1 MTLIKK
7 LTFFLILYLITN
19 INTIAF
25 ENKILFKVDNEI
37 LTSLDIY
44 NEIKYIA
51 ALNVDFKSLDE
62 KKKFEI
68 AKNSLIKEKIK
79 KIEIKKYYKETILDE
94 NFLSK
99 IISSNYSRININ
111 NYEELVIH
119 LKRNNVDFQNLKEK
133 ISIEILWN
141 ELIFSKYASKIK
153 IDKKELEFKIKNLEK
168 MEKKSY
174 LLSEIVFNLNETY
187 SLESYLKKIENSI
200 KEIGFK
206 NTALTYSTSDSAKV
220 GGNIGWIDYS
230 LLNSQI
236 KNEIN
241 KIKKSEY
248 TKPILTAGGFLIL
261 KIDDEREILN
271 NVNFEEKMN
280 ELIKI
285 ESNQQLNQF
294 SNIYF
299 NKVRKDI
306 SINAI

>member
-1 MTLIKK
+1 MTILKK
-7 LTFFLILYLITN
+7 LTFFLILYFITN

-51 ALNVDFKSLDE
+51 ALNDDFKSLDE
-62 KKKFEI
+62 EKMFEI

-79 KIEIKKYYKETILDE
+79 KLEVKKYYKETILDE

-99 IISSNYSRININ
+99 IINSNYSRININ
-111 NYEELVIH
+111 NYKELVMH
-119 LKRNNVDFQNLKEK
+119 LKRNDVDFKNLKEK

-141 ELIFSKYASKIK
+141 ELIFSKYGSKVK
-153 IDKKELEFKIKNLEK
+153 INREELENKIKNLEK
-168 MEKKSY
+168 EGGKSY
-174 LLSEIVFNLNETY
+174 LLSEIVFNLNETET
-187 SLESYLKKIENSI
+187 LETYFKKIENSI

-206 NTALTYSTSDSAKV
+206 NTALTYSLSDSAKV
-220 GGNIGWIDYS
+220 GGNIGWIDYN

-241 KIKKSEY
+241 KIKKGEY
-248 TKPILTAGGFLIL
+248 TKPILTAGGFIIL
-261 KIDDEREILN
+261 KIDDERNILN
-271 NVNFEEKMN
+271 NINFEEEMN
-280 ELIKI
+280 KLIKI
-285 ESNQQLNQF
+285 ETNQQLNQF

-306 SINAI
+306 AINAT

>member
-1 MTLIKK
+1 MTILKK
-7 LTFFLILYLITN
+7 LTFFLILYFITN

-51 ALNVDFKSLDE
+51 ALNDDFKSLDE
-62 KKKFEI
+62 EKMFEI

-79 KIEIKKYYKETILDE
+79 KLEVKKYYKETILDE

-99 IISSNYSRININ
+99 IINSNYSRININ
-111 NYEELVIH
+111 NYKELVMH
-119 LKRNNVDFQNLKEK
+119 LKRNDVDFKNLKEK

-141 ELIFSKYASKIK
+141 ELIFSKYGSKVK
-153 IDKKELEFKIKNLEK
+153 INREELENKIKNLEK
-168 MEKKSY
+168 EGGKSY
-174 LLSEIVFNLNETY
+174 LLSEIVFNLNETET
-187 SLESYLKKIENSI
+187 LETYFKKIENSI

-206 NTALTYSTSDSAKV
+206 NTALTYSLSDSAKV
-220 GGNIGWIDYS
+220 GGNIGWIDYN

-241 KIKKSEY
+241 KIKKGEY
-248 TKPILTAGGFLIL
+248 TKPILTAGAFVIL
-261 KIDDEREILN
+261 QIDDEKNILN
-271 NVNFEEKMN
+271 NINFEEEMN
-280 ELIKI
+280 KLIKI
-285 ESNQQLNQF
+285 ETNQQLNQF

-306 SINAI
+306 AINAT

>member
-62 KKKFEI
+62 EKMFEI

-241 KIKKSEY
+241 KIKKGEY

>member
-1 MTLIKK
+1 MTILKK

-19 INTIAF
+19 INLIAF

-51 ALNVDFKSLDE
+51 ALNDDFKSLDE
-62 KKKFEI
+62 EKMFEI

-79 KIEIKKYYKETILDE
+79 KLEVKKYYKETILDE

-99 IISSNYSRININ
+99 IINSNYSRININ
-111 NYEELVIH
+111 NYKELVMH
-119 LKRNNVDFQNLKEK
+119 LKRNDVDFKNLKEK

-141 ELIFSKYASKIK
+141 ELIFSKYGSKVK
-153 IDKKELEFKIKNLEK
+153 INREELENKIKNLEK
-168 MEKKSY
+168 EGGKSY
-174 LLSEIVFNLNETY
+174 LLSEIVFNLNETET
-187 SLESYLKKIENSI
+187 LETYFKKIENSI

-206 NTALTYSTSDSAKV
+206 NTALTYSLSDSAKV
-220 GGNIGWIDYS
+220 GGNIGWIDYN

-241 KIKKSEY
+241 KIKKGEY
-248 TKPILTAGGFLIL
+248 TKPILTAGAFVIL
-261 KIDDEREILN
+261 QIDDEKNILN
-271 NVNFEEKMN
+271 NINFEEEMN
-280 ELIKI
+280 KLIKI
-285 ESNQQLNQF
+285 ETNQQLNQF

-306 SINAI
+306 AINAT

>member
-1 MTLIKK
+1 MTILKK

-19 INTIAF
+19 INLIAF

-51 ALNVDFKSLDE
+51 ALNDDFKSLDE
-62 KKKFEI
+62 EKMFEI

-79 KIEIKKYYKETILDE
+79 KLEVKKYYKETILDE

-99 IISSNYSRININ
+99 IINSNYSRINIK
-111 NYEELVIH
+111 NYKELVMH
-119 LKRNNVDFQNLKEK
+119 LKRNNVDFKNLKEK

-141 ELIFSKYASKIK
+141 ELIFSKYGSKVK
-153 IDKKELEFKIKNLEK
+153 INREELENKIKNLEK
-168 MEKKSY
+168 EGGKSY
-174 LLSEIVFNLNETY
+174 LLSEIVFNLNETET
-187 SLESYLKKIENSI
+187 LETYFKKIENSI

-206 NTALTYSTSDSAKV
+206 NTALTYSLSDSAKV
-220 GGNIGWIDYS
+220 GGNIGWIDYN

-241 KIKKSEY
+241 KIKKGEY
-248 TKPILTAGGFLIL
+248 TKPILTAGAFVIL
-261 KIDDEREILN
+261 QIDDEKNILN
-271 NVNFEEKMN
+271 NINFEEEMN
-280 ELIKI
+280 KLIKI
-285 ESNQQLNQF
+285 ETNQQLNQF

-306 SINAI
+306 AINAT

>member
-1 MTLIKK
+1 MTILKK
-7 LTFFLILYLITN
+7 LTFFLILYFITN

-51 ALNVDFKSLDE
+51 ALNDDFKSLDE
-62 KKKFEI
+62 EKMFEI

-79 KIEIKKYYKETILDE
+79 KLEVKKYYKETVLDE

-99 IISSNYSRININ
+99 IINSNYSRININ
-111 NYEELVIH
+111 NYKELVMH
-119 LKRNNVDFQNLKEK
+119 LKRNDVDFKNLKEK

-141 ELIFSKYASKIK
+141 ELIFSKYGSKVK
-153 IDKKELEFKIKNLEK
+153 INREELENKIKNLEK
-168 MEKKSY
+168 EGGKSY
-174 LLSEIVFNLNETY
+174 LLSEIVFNLNETET
-187 SLESYLKKIENSI
+187 LETYFKKIENSI

-206 NTALTYSTSDSAKV
+206 NTALTYSLSDSAKV
-220 GGNIGWIDYS
+220 GGNIGWIDYN

-241 KIKKSEY
+241 KIKKGEY
-248 TKPILTAGGFLIL
+248 TKPILTAGAFVIL
-261 KIDDEREILN
+261 QIDDEKNILN
-271 NVNFEEKMN
+271 NINFEEEMN
-280 ELIKI
+280 KLIKI
-285 ESNQQLNQF
+285 ETNQQLNQF

-306 SINAI
+306 AINAT

>member
-1 MTLIKK
+1 MTILKK

-19 INTIAF
+19 INLIAF

-51 ALNVDFKSLDE
+51 ALNDDFKSLDE
-62 KKKFEI
+62 EKMFEI

-79 KIEIKKYYKETILDE
+79 KLEVKKYYKETILDE

-99 IISSNYSRININ
+99 IINSNYSRININ
-111 NYEELVIH
+111 NYKELVMH
-119 LKRNNVDFQNLKEK
+119 LKRNDVDFKNLKEK

-141 ELIFSKYASKIK
+141 ELIFSKYGSKVRINRE
-153 IDKKELEFKIKNLEK
+153 ELENKIKNLEK
-168 MEKKSY
+168 EGGKSY
-174 LLSEIVFNLNETY
+174 LLSEIVFNLNETET
-187 SLESYLKKIENSI
+187 LETYFKKIENSI

-206 NTALTYSTSDSAKV
+206 NTALTYSLSDSAKV
-220 GGNIGWIDYS
+220 GGNIGWIDYN

-241 KIKKSEY
+241 KIKKGEY
-248 TKPILTAGGFLIL
+248 TKPILTAGAFVIL
-261 KIDDEREILN
+261 QIDDEKNILN
-271 NVNFEEKMN
+271 NINFEEEMN
-280 ELIKI
+280 KLIKI
-285 ESNQQLNQF
+285 ETNQQLNQF

-306 SINAI
+306 AINAT

>member
-1 MTLIKK
+1 MTILKK
-7 LTFFLILYLITN
+7 LTFFLILYFITN

-51 ALNVDFKSLDE
+51 ALNDDFKSLDE
-62 KKKFEI
+62 EKMFEI

-79 KIEIKKYYKETILDE
+79 KLEVKKYYKEIILDE

-99 IISSNYSRININ
+99 IINSNYSRININ
-111 NYEELVIH
+111 NYKELVMH
-119 LKRNNVDFQNLKEK
+119 LKRNDVDFKNLKEK

-141 ELIFSKYASKIK
+141 ELIFSKYGSKVK
-153 IDKKELEFKIKNLEK
+153 INREELENKIKNLEK
-168 MEKKSY
+168 EGGKSY
-174 LLSEIVFNLNETY
+174 LLSEIVFNLNETET
-187 SLESYLKKIENSI
+187 LETYFKKIENSI

-206 NTALTYSTSDSAKV
+206 NTALTYSLSDSAKV
-220 GGNIGWIDYS
+220 GGNIGWIDYN

-241 KIKKSEY
+241 KIKKGEY
-248 TKPILTAGGFLIL
+248 TKPILTAGGFIIL
-261 KIDDEREILN
+261 KIDDERNILN
-271 NVNFEEKMN
+271 NINFEEEMN
-280 ELIKI
+280 KLIKI
-285 ESNQQLNQF
+285 ETNQQLNQF

-306 SINAI
+306 AINAT

>member
-62 KKKFEI
+62 KKMFEI

-241 KIKKSEY
+241 KIKKGEY

>member
-1 MTLIKK
+1 MTILKK

-19 INTIAF
+19 INLIAF

-51 ALNVDFKSLDE
+51 ALNDDFKSLDE
-62 KKKFEI
+62 EKMFEI

-79 KIEIKKYYKETILDE
+79 KLEVKKYYKETILDE

-99 IISSNYSRININ
+99 IINSNYSRININ
-111 NYEELVIH
+111 NYKELVMH
-119 LKRNNVDFQNLKEK
+119 LKRNDVDFKNLKEK

-141 ELIFSKYASKIK
+141 ELIFSKYGSKVK
-153 IDKKELEFKIKNLEK
+153 INREELENKIKNLEK
-168 MEKKSY
+168 EGGKSY
-174 LLSEIVFNLNETY
+174 LLSEIVFNLNETET
-187 SLESYLKKIENSI
+187 LETYFKKIENSI

-206 NTALTYSTSDSAKV
+206 NTALTYSLSDTAKV
-220 GGNIGWIDYS
+220 GGNIGWIDYN

-241 KIKKSEY
+241 KIKKGEY
-248 TKPILTAGGFLIL
+248 TKPILTAGAFVIL
-261 KIDDEREILN
+261 QIDDEKNILN
-271 NVNFEEKMN
+271 NINFEEEMN
-280 ELIKI
+280 KLIKI
-285 ESNQQLNQF
+285 ETNQQLNQF

-306 SINAI
+306 AINAT

>member
-1 MTLIKK
+1 
-7 LTFFLILYLITN
+7 
-19 INTIAF
+19 
-25 ENKILFKVDNEI
+25 
-37 LTSLDIY
+37 
-44 NEIKYIA
+44 
-51 ALNVDFKSLDE
+51 
-62 KKKFEI
+62 
-68 AKNSLIKEKIK
+68 
-79 KIEIKKYYKETILDE
+79 
-94 NFLSK
+94 
-99 IISSNYSRININ
+99 
-111 NYEELVIH
+111 
-119 LKRNNVDFQNLKEK
+119 
-133 ISIEILWN
+133 
-141 ELIFSKYASKIK
+141 
-153 IDKKELEFKIKNLEK
+153 

-241 KIKKSEY
+241 KIKKGQY

>member
-1 MTLIKK
+1 MTILKK

-19 INTIAF
+19 INLIAF

-51 ALNVDFKSLDE
+51 ALNDDFKSLDE
-62 KKKFEI
+62 EKMFEI

-79 KIEIKKYYKETILDE
+79 KLEVKKYYKETILDE

-99 IISSNYSRININ
+99 IINSNYSRININ
-111 NYEELVIH
+111 NYKELVMH
-119 LKRNNVDFQNLKEK
+119 LKRNNVDFKNLKEK

-141 ELIFSKYASKIK
+141 ELIFSKYGSKVK
-153 IDKKELEFKIKNLEK
+153 INREELENKIKNLEK
-168 MEKKSY
+168 EGGKSY
-174 LLSEIVFNLNETY
+174 LLSEIVFNLNETET
-187 SLESYLKKIENSI
+187 LETYFKKIENSI

-206 NTALTYSTSDSAKV
+206 NTALTYSLSDSAKV
-220 GGNIGWIDYS
+220 GGNIGWIDYN

-241 KIKKSEY
+241 KIKKGEY
-248 TKPILTAGGFLIL
+248 TKPILTAGGFVIL
-261 KIDDEREILN
+261 QIDDEKNILN
-271 NVNFEEKMN
+271 NINFEEEMN
-280 ELIKI
+280 KLIKI
-285 ESNQQLNQF
+285 ETNQQLNQF

-306 SINAI
+306 AINAT

>member
-7 LTFFLILYLITN
+7 LTFFLILYFITN

-62 KKKFEI
+62 KKMFEI

>member
-1 MTLIKK
+1 
-7 LTFFLILYLITN
+7 
-19 INTIAF
+19 F

-62 KKKFEI
+62 KKMFEI

-241 KIKKSEY
+241 KIKKGEY

-285 ESNQQLNQF
+285 ESNQQLN
-294 SNIYF
+294 
-299 NKVRKDI
+299 
-306 SINAI
+306 

>member
-62 KKKFEI
+62 EKMFEI

-241 KIKKSEY
+241 KIKKGQY

>member
-1 MTLIKK
+1 MTILKK

-19 INTIAF
+19 INLIAF
-25 ENKILFKVDNEI
+25 ENNILFKVDNEI

-51 ALNVDFKSLDE
+51 ALNDDFKSLDE
-62 KKKFEI
+62 EKMFEI

-79 KIEIKKYYKETILDE
+79 KLEVKKYYKETILDE

-99 IISSNYSRININ
+99 IINSNYSRININ
-111 NYEELVIH
+111 NYKDLVMH
-119 LKRNNVDFQNLKEK
+119 LKRNDVDFKNLKEK

-141 ELIFSKYASKIK
+141 ELIFSKYGSKVK
-153 IDKKELEFKIKNLEK
+153 INREELENKIKNLEK
-168 MEKKSY
+168 EGGKSF
-174 LLSEIVFNLNETY
+174 LLSEIVFNLNETET
-187 SLESYLKKIENSI
+187 LETYFKKIENSI

-206 NTALTYSTSDSAKV
+206 NTALTYSLSDSAKV
-220 GGNIGWIDYS
+220 GGNIGWIDYN

-241 KIKKSEY
+241 KIKKGEY
-248 TKPILTAGGFLIL
+248 TKPILTAGGFIIL
-261 KIDDEREILN
+261 KIDDERNILN
-271 NVNFEEKMN
+271 NINFEEEMN
-280 ELIKI
+280 KLIKI
-285 ESNQQLNQF
+285 ETNQQLNQF

-306 SINAI
+306 AINAT

>member
-62 KKKFEI
+62 EKMFEI

-119 LKRNNVDFQNLKEK
+119 LKKNNVDFQNLKEK

-241 KIKKSEY
+241 KIKKGEY

>member
-1 MTLIKK
+1 MTILKK

-19 INTIAF
+19 INLIAF
-25 ENKILFKVDNEI
+25 ENNILFKVDNEI

-51 ALNVDFKSLDE
+51 ALNDDFKSLDE
-62 KKKFEI
+62 EKMFEI

-79 KIEIKKYYKETILDE
+79 KLEVKKYYKETILDE

-99 IISSNYSRININ
+99 IINSNYSRININ
-111 NYEELVIH
+111 NYKELVMH
-119 LKRNNVDFQNLKEK
+119 LKRNDVDFKNLKEK

-141 ELIFSKYASKIK
+141 ELIFSKYGSKVK
-153 IDKKELEFKIKNLEK
+153 INREELENKIKNLEK
-168 MEKKSY
+168 EGGKSY
-174 LLSEIVFNLNETY
+174 LLSEIVFNLNETET
-187 SLESYLKKIENSI
+187 LETYFKKIENSI

-206 NTALTYSTSDSAKV
+206 NTALTYSLSDSAKV
-220 GGNIGWIDYS
+220 GGNIGWIDYN

-241 KIKKSEY
+241 KIKKGEY
-248 TKPILTAGGFLIL
+248 TKPILTAGAFVIL
-261 KIDDEREILN
+261 QIDDEKNILN
-271 NVNFEEKMN
+271 NINFEEEMN
-280 ELIKI
+280 KLIKI
-285 ESNQQLNQF
+285 ETNQQLNQF

-306 SINAI
+306 AINAT

>member
-1 MTLIKK
+1 MTILKK

-19 INTIAF
+19 INLIAF

-51 ALNVDFKSLDE
+51 ALNDDFKSLNEE
-62 KKKFEI
+62 KMFEI

-79 KIEIKKYYKETILDE
+79 KLEVKKYYKETILDE

-99 IISSNYSRININ
+99 IINSNYSRININ
-111 NYEELVIH
+111 NYKELVMH
-119 LKRNNVDFQNLKEK
+119 LKRNDVDFKNLKEK

-141 ELIFSKYASKIK
+141 ELIFSKYGSKVK
-153 IDKKELEFKIKNLEK
+153 INREELENKIKNLEK
-168 MEKKSY
+168 EGGKSY
-174 LLSEIVFNLNETY
+174 LLSEIVFNLNETET
-187 SLESYLKKIENSI
+187 LETYFKKIENSI

-206 NTALTYSTSDSAKV
+206 NTALTYSLSDSAKV
-220 GGNIGWIDYS
+220 GGNIGWIDYN

-241 KIKKSEY
+241 KIKKGEY
-248 TKPILTAGGFLIL
+248 TKPILTAGGFIIL
-261 KIDDEREILN
+261 KIDDERNILN
-271 NVNFEEKMN
+271 NINFEEEMN
-280 ELIKI
+280 KLIKI
-285 ESNQQLNQF
+285 ETNQQLNQF

-306 SINAI
+306 AINAT

>member
-1 MTLIKK
+1 MTILKK

-19 INTIAF
+19 INLIAF

-51 ALNVDFKSLDE
+51 ALNDDFKSLDE
-62 KKKFEI
+62 EKMFEI

-79 KIEIKKYYKETILDE
+79 KLEVKKYYKETVLDE

-99 IISSNYSRININ
+99 IINSNYSRINIK
-111 NYEELVIH
+111 NYKELVMH
-119 LKRNNVDFQNLKEK
+119 LKRNNVDFKNLKEK

-141 ELIFSKYASKIK
+141 ELIFSKYGSKVK
-153 IDKKELEFKIKNLEK
+153 INREELENKIKNLEK
-168 MEKKSY
+168 EGGKSY
-174 LLSEIVFNLNETY
+174 LLSEIVFNLNETET
-187 SLESYLKKIENSI
+187 LETYFKKIENSI

-206 NTALTYSTSDSAKV
+206 NTALTYSLSDSAKV
-220 GGNIGWIDYS
+220 GGNIGWIDYN

-241 KIKKSEY
+241 KIKKGEY
-248 TKPILTAGGFLIL
+248 TKPILTAGGFIIL
-261 KIDDEREILN
+261 KIDDERNILN
-271 NVNFEEKMN
+271 DINFEEEMN
-280 ELIKI
+280 KLIKI
-285 ESNQQLNQF
+285 ETNQQLNQF

-306 SINAI
+306 AINAT